1 MKFTGICNVHP
12 ACILTVQC
20 MLNTFF
26 TELSGMCLFLRIA
39 PLFLETGFSTEKSLD
54 LYGRLRDSQSF
65 FGSKIRHF
73 RLAAFTLTII
83 CICVCLVGT
92 LHNQF
97 RKTKQNT
104 ISAFFFCNSQT
115 LFQLSMGEN
124 FSLTFTTNA
133 RVMSKSWDLIIFF
146 WRKLKLFFL
155 KKVWKNQAS
164 RD

>member
-1 MKFTGICNVHP
+1 MCTLQHTYN
-12 ACILTVQC
+12 VQC

-26 TELSGMCLFLRIA
+26 TELSGICLFLRIA
-39 PLFLETGFSTEKSLD
+39 PLFLEIGFSTEKSSD
-54 LYGRLRDSQSF
+54 LYGRLRDSQSY

-104 ISAFFFCNSQT
+104 IPAFFFCNSQT

-133 RVMSKSWDLIIFF
+133 RVRSKSWDLIIFF
-146 WRKLKLFFL
+146 LKEIEIVLFEKGM
-155 KKVWKNQAS
+155 KKS
-164 RD
+164 SLP